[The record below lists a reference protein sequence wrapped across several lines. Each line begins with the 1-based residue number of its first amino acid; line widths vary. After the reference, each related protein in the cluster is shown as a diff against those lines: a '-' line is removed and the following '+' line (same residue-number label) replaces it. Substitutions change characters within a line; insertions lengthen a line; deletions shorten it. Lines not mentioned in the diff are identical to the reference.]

1 MGLTQL
7 SDHVVQKIFNLEQM
21 LHWDMLNKATKFEC
35 SLLNHLLS
43 RLVILYHV
51 FAPYLALTIL
61 PATGPWWVRD
71 HTSSE
76 LGSSRVTPNL
86 TRALVV

>member
-1 MGLTQL
+1 MQL
-7 SDHVVQKIFNLEQM
+7 NDHVVQKIVKLRADVV
-21 LHWDMLNKATKFEC
+21 LGHVKHKATKFEC

-76 LGSSRVTPNL
+76 
-86 TRALVV
+86 

>member
-1 MGLTQL
+1 MQL
-7 SDHVVQKIFNLEQM
+7 SDHVVDKIFKLRADVA
-21 LHWDMLNKATKFEC
+21 LRHVNKATKFEC
-35 SLLNHLLS
+35 SLLNHLLA

-76 LGSSRVTPNL
+76 
-86 TRALVV
+86 